1 MNRSKMMRIAK
12 LGGVV
17 LVSLLGTT
25 CTQKQ
30 EKNEEQKEFEGTV
43 SSLMEYRAPEWFRDA
58 KFGIYLH
65 WGVYSVPE
73 MNEWYPRRMYQQG
86 SGAYEHHVETYGHPS
101 EFGYKDFIP
110 MWKAE
115 NFDPDQLVSLFKRA
129 GAKYFTPC
137 AVHHDNFDLWD
148 SKYQPWNSVN
158 MGPKKDLMKLW
169 RAAALKQGLRFGV
182 TTHVARSY
190 SWLNVANQSDRE
202 GPMAGVPYD
211 GDNPEY
217 DGLYFTKHD
226 DTSSRGPESPPE
238 SWKEEWA
245 KRMKDL
251 IDNYHPDHF
260 YFDGA
265 IPFNE
270 EYGKTGMDVVAHL
283 LNHSMEVHGGK
294 QEAVMCY
301 KERPFNGI
309 FVDGMLT
316 LDYERGKSPEIRK
329 KPWQTD
335 DTIGPWGYKKGAKY
349 KSVNTVVDK
358 LLDIVSKNGNLLL
371 NIPIKADGTLDQ
383 ESVQFLENMGQWMAI
398 NGEGIYGTRPW
409 YRFGEGKV
417 NEIPEMGRTS
427 IFTHNDIRYTTKEDV
442 LYAFVMDWPGAGETV
457 WMKQVSHNNHSA
469 GKVRSVTLLGVGE
482 VAWKQD
488 RVGLYVTMPHT
499 KPHDYAYGL
508 KIEFESN

>member
-1 MNRSKMMRIAK
+1 MKVQKSIPLFLAY
-12 LGGVV
+12 LF
-17 LVSLLGTT
+17 LVTCQNTGSEGSTT
-25 CTQKQ
+25 TEVK
-30 EKNEEQKEFEGTV
+30 KFEGTIA
-43 SSLMEYRAPEWFRDA
+43 SLKTYEAPEWFHDA

-73 MNEWYPRRMYQQG
+73 RGEWYARWMYQQG
-86 SGAYEHHVETYGHPS
+86 SGAYKHHLETYGHPS

-110 MWKAE
+110 MWNAE
-115 NFDPDQLVSLFKRA
+115 NFDPDKLVSLFKRA

-148 SKYQPWNSVN
+148 SKYQQWNSVN
-158 MGPKKDLMKLW
+158 MGPKKDLIKLW
-169 RAAALKQGLRFGV
+169 REATLKHGLRFGV
-182 TTHVARSY
+182 TTHVARAY
-190 SWLNVANQSDRE
+190 SWMNVANQSDRE

-211 GDNPEY
+211 GDDPKY
-217 DGLYFTKHD
+217 DGLYFRKHD
-226 DTSSRGPESPPE
+226 DTSSRGPVNPPQA
-238 SWKEEWA
+238 WKEEWSN
-245 KRMKDL
+245 RMKDL

-265 IPFNE
+265 IPFNG

-283 LNHSMEVHGGK
+283 LNHSMEVNGGK

-309 FVDGMLT
+309 FVDDMLT
-316 LDYERGKSPEIRK
+316 LDYERGKSPEIRD

-335 DTIGPWGYKKGAKY
+335 DTIGPWGYRSGAKY
-349 KSVNTVVDK
+349 KSVNAVVDK

-383 ESVQFLENMGQWMAI
+383 ESIDFLENMGQWMDI
-398 NGEGIYGTRPW
+398 HGEGIYGTRPW

-427 IFTHNDIRYTTKEDV
+427 IFTAKDIRYTTKGDL
-442 LYAFVMDWPGAGETV
+442 LYAFAMDWPGANETV

-469 GKVRSVTLLGVGE
+469 GKVKSVTMLGVGE
-482 VAWKQD
+482 VEWKQD
-488 RVGLYVTMPHT
+488 RVGLYITMPEE
-499 KPHDYAYGL
+499 KPHDYAYGF
-508 KIEFESN
+508 KIEFESNQN